1 MKRSLKF
8 EKKILKS
15 AWKLRVTENKRTKYT
30 KKLMKEK
37 IPVRNAQRQRTNA
50 TVCLGQWERTGL
62 GRICNMEI

>member
-8 EKKILKS
+8 EKKTPKS

-37 IPVRNAQRQRTNA
+37 IPIRNARRQRTNT
-50 TVCLGQWERTGL
+50 TVCSG
-62 GRICNMEI
+62 